1 MNAKRIFYIALFCLF
16 IAMLSR
22 CEVRNS
28 RGYLE
33 KRIGPKISQVYPTK
47 NVEDLFEQYPY
58 GFTINQ
64 FYRSGD
70 KTIFIMLDGV
80 AKGKPLEGAIKVF
93 NKDSLDAEKVITF
106 TYFEG
111 KFSYENEEE
120 ARKLWPQE
128 KFLFQ
133 EMTLNKEILSE
144 FKIKKTY
151 YDSHSSGFDLEY
163 IVTNEQINQF
173 LKLDNQQQ
181 VTLGLHVNNV
191 KRLNYYW
198 ISVEVGSDEIF
209 SEKILH

>member
-1 MNAKRIFYIALFCLF
+1 MNAKRILYIALFCLV
-16 IAMLSR
+16 IAMLFR
-22 CEVRNS
+22 CEARSS

-58 GFTINQ
+58 GFEINQ

-70 KTIFIMLDGV
+70 KTIFIMLEGD

-93 NKDSLDAEKVITF
+93 IKDSLKAEKIITF
-106 TYFEG
+106 TYFQG
-111 KFSYENEEE
+111 KFSYDNEEE

-151 YDSHSSGFDLEY
+151 YDSHSGGFDLEY

-181 VTLGLHVNNV
+181 VTFGVHVNNV

>member
-1 MNAKRIFYIALFCLF
+1 MKGKKVFYIALFFALF
-16 IAMLSR
+16 FMLFR
-22 CEVRNS
+22 CEARSS
-28 RGYLE
+28 REYLE

-47 NVEDLFEQYPY
+47 NIEDLFEQFPY
-58 GFTINQ
+58 GFTIHQ
-64 FYRSGD
+64 SYQLGD
-70 KTIFIMLDGV
+70 KSIDINLDGV
-80 AKGKPLEGAIKVF
+80 AKGKPLEGTIKVF
-93 NKDSLDAEKVITF
+93 NKDSLKAEKTITV

-111 KFSYENEEE
+111 KFSYDNEEE

-151 YDSHSSGFDLEY
+151 YDRDSAGFDLEY

-181 VTLGLHVNNV
+181 VTLGLHGNNAN
-191 KRLNYYW
+191 RLSHYSLS
-198 ISVEVGSDEIF
+198 IEVGSDFIF
-209 SEKILH
+209 TEDILY

>member
-33 KRIGPKISQVYPTK
+33 KRIGPKISQVYPTE
-47 NVEDLFEQYPY
+47 NLEDLFEQYPY

-64 FYRSGD
+64 SFRSEE

-93 NKDSLDAEKVITF
+93 NKDSLKAEKIITF
-106 TYFEG
+106 TYFQG
-111 KFSYENEEE
+111 KFSYDNEEE

-133 EMTLNKEILSE
+133 EMALNKEVLSE

-151 YDSHSSGFDLEY
+151 YDRDSAGFDLEY

-173 LKLDNQQQ
+173 LKLDNQRQ
-181 VTLGLHVNNV
+181 VTLGLHGNNAN
-191 KRLNYYW
+191 RLSHYSLS
-198 ISVEVGSDEIF
+198 IEVGSDFIF
-209 SEKILH
+209 TEDILY

>member
-1 MNAKRIFYIALFCLF
+1 MKKKNVIFIALFFALF
-16 IAMLSR
+16 FMLFR
-22 CEVRNS
+22 CEARSS

-47 NVEDLFEQYPY
+47 NIEDLFEQYPY

-70 KTIFIMLDGV
+70 KTILIMLDGV

-93 NKDSLDAEKVITF
+93 NKDRLDAEKVITF
-106 TYFEG
+106 TYFQG
-111 KFSYENEEE
+111 KFSYDNEEE
-120 ARKLWPQE
+120 ARRLWPQE

-133 EMTLNKEILSE
+133 EMKLNKEILSE
-144 FKIKKTY
+144 FKIKDTD
-151 YDSHSSGFDLEY
+151 YDSHSGGFDLEY

-191 KRLNYYW
+191 NRLNYYW
-198 ISVEVGSDEIF
+198 ISVEIGSDEIF
-209 SEKILH
+209 SENILH

>member
-33 KRIGPKISQVYPTK
+33 KRIGPKISQVYPTE
-47 NVEDLFEQYPY
+47 NLEDLFEQYPY

-64 FYRSGD
+64 SFRSEE

-93 NKDSLDAEKVITF
+93 NKDSLKAEKIITF
-106 TYFEG
+106 TYFQG
-111 KFSYENEEE
+111 KFSYDNEEE

-133 EMTLNKEILSE
+133 EMALNKEVLSE

-209 SEKILH
+209 SENILH

>member
-1 MNAKRIFYIALFCLF
+1 MKEKNVFFIALFFALIFMLF
-16 IAMLSR
+16 R

-47 NVEDLFEQYPY
+47 NLEDLFEQYPY
-58 GFTINQ
+58 GFTIHQ
-64 FYRSGD
+64 SYQLGD
-70 KTIFIMLDGV
+70 KSIDINLDGV
-80 AKGKPLEGAIKVF
+80 AKGKPLEGTIKVF
-93 NKDSLDAEKVITF
+93 NKDSLKAEKTIKV

-111 KFSYENEEE
+111 KFSYDNEEE
-120 ARKLWPQE
+120 ARKLWTQE

-144 FKIKKTY
+144 FKIKDTD
-151 YDSHSSGFDLEY
+151 YDSHSGGFDLEY

-191 KRLNYYW
+191 NRLNYYW
-198 ISVEVGSDEIF
+198 ISVEIGSDEIF
-209 SEKILH
+209 SENILH

>member
-33 KRIGPKISQVYPTK
+33 KRIGPKISQVYPTE
-47 NVEDLFEQYPY
+47 NLEDLFEQYPY

-64 FYRSGD
+64 SFRSEE

-106 TYFEG
+106 TYFQG
-111 KFSYENEEE
+111 KFSYDNEEE
-120 ARKLWPQE
+120 ARRLWPQE

-133 EMTLNKEILSE
+133 EMKLNKEILSE
-144 FKIKKTY
+144 FKIKDTD
-151 YDSHSSGFDLEY
+151 YDSHSGGFDLEY

>member
-1 MNAKRIFYIALFCLF
+1 MKEKNVFFIALFFALIFMLF
-16 IAMLSR
+16 R

-33 KRIGPKISQVYPTK
+33 KRIGPKISQVYPTE
-47 NVEDLFEQYPY
+47 NLEDLFEQYPY

-64 FYRSGD
+64 SFRSEE

-106 TYFEG
+106 TYFQG
-111 KFSYENEEE
+111 KFSYDNEEE

-133 EMTLNKEILSE
+133 EMALNKEVLSE

-151 YDSHSSGFDLEY
+151 YDSHSGGFDLEY

-173 LKLDNQQQ
+173 LKLDNQRQ
-181 VTLGLHVNNV
+181 VTLGLHGNNAN
-191 KRLNYYW
+191 RLSHYSLS
-198 ISVEVGSDEIF
+198 IEVGSDFIF
-209 SEKILH
+209 TEDILY

>member
-47 NVEDLFEQYPY
+47 NIEDLFEQYPY

-70 KTIFIMLDGV
+70 KTILIMLDGV

-93 NKDSLDAEKVITF
+93 NKDSLKAEKIITF
-106 TYFEG
+106 TYFQG
-111 KFSYENEEE
+111 KFSYDNEEE

-133 EMTLNKEILSE
+133 EMALNKEVLSE

-151 YDSHSSGFDLEY
+151 YDSHSGGFDLEY